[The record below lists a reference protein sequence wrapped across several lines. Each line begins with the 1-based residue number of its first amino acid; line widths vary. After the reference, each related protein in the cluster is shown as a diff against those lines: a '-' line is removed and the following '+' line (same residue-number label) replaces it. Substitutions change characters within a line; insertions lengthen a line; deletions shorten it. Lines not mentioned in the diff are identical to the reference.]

1 MAITETRPET
11 ADDAPPVEHVNPWD
25 TGEEYPA
32 LAQVLGSGD
41 HKTLGRL
48 YIGLALVFGL
58 VAWALQ
64 GISALDGIEGSDLV
78 ADDAAFQLY
87 TLGKFSL
94 VFLAGVPLLIGL
106 ATYVVPLQVGSS
118 TIAFPRAAA
127 AAFWTWVL
135 GSVLLLAAY
144 VANGGVAGGRANA
157 VDLSLLG
164 LAVVV
169 LALLLATVCLLT
181 TIVGLRTPGLSLDRV
196 PVFSW
201 SVFAGGSLW
210 LLTLPVLLGNI
221 LLVYVDVHFGR
232 PSDFGVADNQWQQ
245 LSWVFDQPQVFV
257 YAVPAL
263 GIIADVA
270 ATRAGLRQRLRG
282 LLLSAIGALAVL
294 SFGAYAQ
301 PFFNDEVWTEAV
313 YVAVGVLLF
322 LPVLLAVSG
331 IATTARAGRTPVDG
345 ATTGVAFTALLLLLA
360 GLGAA
365 LYVISP
371 LRLQESADFQDGLAV
386 LVLGAALTGSLAGL
400 FFWAP
405 KIWGRFAKDGLAKL
419 SSLAAFGGVLIAG
432 LALCAAGFG
441 NRWEPLA
448 DASDALH
455 GIAAA
460 GAALVVVAVLLAV
473 GALLTGARDDVAD
486 DAWGTGQTLEWM
498 TASPPPVGNF
508 GALAEVTS
516 PEPALDAAI
525 SPEGRGTGDE
535 EEPA

>member
-11 ADDAPPVEHVNPWD
+11 VDDTVPAEPVNPWD

-32 LAQVLGSGD
+32 LARVLGSGD

-48 YIGLALVFGL
+48 YLGLALVFGL
-58 VAWALQ
+58 VAWVLQ
-64 GISALDGIEGSDLV
+64 GLASVDGIEGSDV
-78 ADDAAFQLY
+78 VPDDAAFQLY
-87 TLGKFSL
+87 TLGKISL

-127 AAFWTWVL
+127 AALWTWVL
-135 GSVLLLAAY
+135 GSVLVLASY
-144 VANGGVAGGRANA
+144 LANGGVAGGRANA
-157 VDLSLLG
+157 VDLAYLG
-164 LAVVV
+164 LAVVIV
-169 LALLLATVCLLT
+169 ALLLATVCLLT
-181 TIVGLRTPGLSLDRV
+181 TVVALRAPGLSLDRV
-196 PVFSW
+196 PLFSW
-201 SVFAGGSLW
+201 AVFAGGSVW

-221 LLVYVDVHFGR
+221 LLVYVDLHFGR

-245 LSWVFDQPQVFV
+245 LSWAFGQPQVFV

-263 GIIADVA
+263 GIIADV
-270 ATRAGLRQRLRG
+270 TVTMAGVRQRMRG
-282 LLLSAIGALAVL
+282 LLLGAIGAMAIL

-301 PFFNDEVWTEAV
+301 PFFNEEAWTEAL
-313 YVAVGVLLF
+313 YVGVGVLVF

-331 IATTARAGRTPVDG
+331 IAATARAGKARITG
-345 ATTGVAFTALLLLLA
+345 ATTGVAFTALLLVLA
-360 GLGAA
+360 GLGSA

-405 KIWGRFAKDGLAKL
+405 KIWGRFANDGLAKL
-419 SSLAAFGGVLIAG
+419 SALASLGGVFIAG
-432 LALCAAGFG
+432 AALCAAGFG
-441 NRWEPLA
+441 NRWSPLA

-460 GAALVVVAVLLAV
+460 GSALVVVAILLAI
-473 GALLTGARDDVAD
+473 GALLTSSGAGEVDD

-498 TASPPPVGNF
+498 TASPPPAGNF
-508 GALAEVTS
+508 GVLAEVTS
-516 PEPALDAAI
+516 PEPALDATTAD
-525 SPEGRGTGDE
+525 RGPGDR